1 MRGRVVAAAIGLVLA
16 AIFAAIGTAPLPAR
30 LTTAPST
37 VVTWRDGTFAHVFL
51 APDDR
56 WRIPAAPDGG
66 KAAID
71 PAYVEALLAY
81 EDKRFRWHP
90 GVDPIAV
97 ARAVAVNL
105 RAGRVETGAST
116 LTLQL
121 VRMLEPRPRTMT
133 SKLIEAVRALTL
145 ELRLS
150 KQEILAAYL
159 TFAPYGGNVEGV
171 RAASWAYFGHDADH
185 LTQDEI
191 AVLLAVP
198 QDPGR
203 APGRDPARLTAGRDA
218 VLRRIAPDAVASE
231 PVPTKVVPFPREI
244 PHLAV
249 WLHRRAPGEIWLN
262 TTLDRGRQGQ
272 AERAIAA
279 VADDRRLQ
287 GIRHTTAIVVEHT
300 TGDVVALV
308 GGFAFGDGAGT
319 QIPAFDHPRSPGSA
333 LKPLLY
339 ALAIDRGLALPEYLV
354 PDVPRAYG
362 TYTPENYDGSFDGV
376 VGLESA
382 LSRSLNLPFVYL
394 LENLRVEPFL
404 GTLRAMGATHLVG
417 KPGHYGLSLAAGG
430 IELTPMEMV
439 SIYATFGAEGVSRPL
454 RILQDEAESRG
465 IRVLSPG
472 AVWLTR
478 RALVLKDRPD
488 FPARWKVSSAPRGI
502 AWKTGTSF
510 GHRDAWAAGWDTRY
524 AAVVWMGNLDNRSA
538 IDLVGANAAG
548 PVLFDVLE
556 ALADPRAVPPERPAD
571 LAAVEVCSYSGHLP
585 GAACPTTRV
594 AYAPGEHVPTAT
606 CPYHVFRDVDM
617 ASGLAVTPSCRT
629 GRTWERRSFVVWPPS
644 VRRFLADTHHQLP
657 EPPSWAPGCAPSA
670 DAVPPRIITP
680 ADNQVAVLIPGLPAE
695 EQELPLV
702 ADVDRPG
709 ARLTWFVDGEAV
721 GTAAGDERVWWI
733 PTLGR
738 HELVVVDD
746 AGGMARRW
754 LEVRDRP

>member
-1 MRGRVVAAAIGLVLA
+1 MTRARWVGLGIAMLLA
-16 AIFAAIGTAPLPAR
+16 AVLGAVATAPLPDR
-30 LTTAPST
+30 LVTPPST

-56 WRIPAAPDGG
+56 WRIPAE
-66 KAAID
+66 AAID
-71 PAYVEALLAY
+71 PAYIDALLRY
-81 EDKRFRWHP
+81 EDKRFWWHP
-90 GVDPIAV
+90 GVDPLAV
-97 ARAVAVNL
+97 IRAIAVNL
-105 RAGRVETGAST
+105 RAGKVETGAST

-121 VRMLEPRPRTMT
+121 VRMLEPRPRTLT
-133 SKLIEAVRALTL
+133 SKLVESVRALTL
-145 ELRLS
+145 ELRLT

-159 TFAPYGGNVEGV
+159 TFAPYGGNIEGV

-185 LTQDEI
+185 LTMDEI

-198 QDPGR
+198 QDPRR
-203 APGRDPARLTAGRDA
+203 APGRSSARLTAGRDA
-218 VLRRIAPDAVASE
+218 VLRRLAPDADTSA
-231 PVPTKVVPFPREI
+231 PVPSRIQPFPRAI

-249 WLHRRAPGEIWLN
+249 WLHRRAPGQIWLT
-262 TTLDRGRQGQ
+262 TTLDRGRQAQ
-272 AERAIAA
+272 AERAVAA
-279 VADDRRLQ
+279 VAEERRRQ
-287 GIRHTTAIVVEHT
+287 GIRNATAIIVEHG

-308 GGFAFGDGAGT
+308 GGFQFDDANGS
-319 QIPAFDHPRSPGSA
+319 QIAAFDHPRSPGSA

-362 TYTPENYDGSFDGV
+362 TYTPENYDGSFDGLA
-376 VGLESA
+376 GLESS

-394 LENLRVEPFL
+394 LENIRVEPFL
-404 GTLRAMGATHLVG
+404 GTLRALGATHLVG
-417 KPGHYGLSLAAGG
+417 RPGHYGLSIAAGG
-430 IELTPMEMV
+430 IELTPMEMAG
-439 SIYATFGAEGVSRPL
+439 IYAAFGAEGRHRPL
-454 RILQDEAESRG
+454 RILTDEPEAG
-465 IRVLSPG
+465 ALPVLSPG

-478 RALVLKDRPD
+478 RALTLKDRPD
-488 FPARWKVSSAPRGI
+488 FPSRWKVSAAPRGI

-510 GHRDAWAAGWDTRY
+510 GHRDAWAAGWDARY

-548 PVLFDVLE
+548 PVLFDLLE
-556 ALADPRAVPPERPAD
+556 ALADPGATAPGRPAD
-571 LAAVEVCSYSGHLP
+571 LAEIEVCSYSGHVP
-585 GAACPTTRV
+585 GPACPATRT
-594 AYAPGEHVPTAT
+594 ALAPAGHVPTER
-606 CPYHVFRDVDM
+606 CPYHVFRDVDLD
-617 ASGLAVTPSCRT
+617 SGLAVGPACRA
-629 GRTWERRSFVVWPPS
+629 GHRWERRSFVVWPPS

-657 EPPSWAPGCAPSA
+657 EPPAWAPGCAPSGSST
-670 DAVPPRIITP
+670 PPRIVTP
-680 ADNQVAVLIPGLPAE
+680 ANNQIAVLIPGLPAD

-709 ARLTWFVDGEAV
+709 AKLTWFVDGEAI
-721 GTAAGDERVWWI
+721 GTATGDDRVWWV